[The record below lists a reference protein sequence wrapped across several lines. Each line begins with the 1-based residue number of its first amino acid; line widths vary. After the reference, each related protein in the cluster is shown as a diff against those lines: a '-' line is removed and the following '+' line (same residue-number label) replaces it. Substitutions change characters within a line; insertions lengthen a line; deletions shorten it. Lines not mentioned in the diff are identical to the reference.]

1 MQSLMVLHRSLMQED
16 QDESFGCHR
25 SLLNSEALHQRSK
38 DRQDLMA
45 FLETRGLDKA
55 ARMKR
60 RPVLRLI
67 KNCGSKLGLIP
78 KF

>member
-1 MQSLMVLHRSLMQED
+1 MQED
-16 QDESFGCHR
+16 QYESLDCH
-25 SLLNSEALHQRSK
+25 
-38 DRQDLMA
+38 RQDLMA